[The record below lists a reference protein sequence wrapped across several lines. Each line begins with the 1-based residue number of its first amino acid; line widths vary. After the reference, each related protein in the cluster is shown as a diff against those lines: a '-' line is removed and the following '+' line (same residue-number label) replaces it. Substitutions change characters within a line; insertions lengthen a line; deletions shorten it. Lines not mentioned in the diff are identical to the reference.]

1 MGQGYTNIRQKRNEL
16 LISSPLAD
24 HPEAPKTLWGDF
36 ICRPEKKGADLGR
49 YMARN
54 TKYSLIFNICPAIFK
69 R

>member
-24 HPEAPKTLWGDF
+24 HPEALGTLRGDF
-36 ICRPEKKGADLGR
+36 VCRPEKERVDLGR
-49 YMARN
+49 NMDRN
-54 TKYSLIFNICPAIFK
+54 TKYSLIFKICPAIFK

>member
-24 HPEAPKTLWGDF
+24 HPEAPKTLRGDF
-36 ICRPEKKGADLGR
+36 VCRPEKERADLGR
-49 YMARN
+49 NIARN

-69 R
+69 K